1 MIRHSVVREISIRSL
16 NSSAETQS
24 DWNTMKHRRTIHSLA
39 GDNRGN
45 QISAM
50 ATLLGHSPYSFSNL
64 LASSLLGQEHK
75 AKYERGLSLKTAE
88 LLGHGPVPNGGI
100 LVPPSAML
108 RDLFTGA
115 SSSGGNLVESSVAR
129 VAEAVRPQLVLERA
143 GANRIETAGS
153 GISLPRWDDAVAG
166 WIAEGS
172 AATSLS
178 TTIATVDATPH
189 GASARLAFSRK
200 LKLLGQDVEGQM
212 LAEIGRAVGA
222 LIESGCLTGTGT
234 KSQPL
239 GLLNL
244 TGKLTTTFTSTT
256 PTYAEL
262 AVMVGSLAA
271 ENVDVARL
279 AFVIHPQMLSALMLQ
294 PVAAGSSVFCVQ
306 WMEGQWRCLGVP
318 VFVTSNIPA
327 GKVLLADFS
336 AVNIVY
342 FGAAQIIFDSYTNG
356 RSINGATEITVLNY
370 ADVVVTNETSIA
382 VGSN

>member
-1 MIRHSVVREISIRSL
+1 
-16 NSSAETQS
+16 
-24 DWNTMKHRRTIHSLA
+24 
-39 GDNRGN
+39 
-45 QISAM
+45 M
-50 ATLLGHSPYSFSNL
+50 ATLLDHRPYSFSNL

-88 LLGHGPVPNGGI
+88 MMGHGPVPNGGI
-100 LVPPSAML
+100 LVPPSGML

-129 VAEAVRPQLVLERA
+129 IAESVRPQLVLERA
-143 GANRIETAGS
+143 GATRIETAGS

-172 AATSLS
+172 AANSLS

-200 LKLLGQDVEGQM
+200 LKQLGQDVEGQM

-234 KSQPL
+234 NSQPL

-244 TGKLTTTFTSTT
+244 TGKLTTSFTSTT
-256 PTYAEL
+256 PTFDEL
-262 AVMVGSLAA
+262 VVMVGSLAA

-279 AFVIHPQMLSALMLQ
+279 AFVMHPQMLSALLLQ

-306 WMEGQWRCLGVP
+306 WLEGQWRCLGVP

-342 FGAAQIIFDSYTNG
+342 FGAAQMIFDSYTNG